1 MYNLKKQKEN
11 GLVYNRFRNL
21 PAERSGLLLAIL
33 QMYRLVRENL
43 KKGGCDYVHSIIYHR
58 LVGFC
63 VPDVRAR
70 QARKILIDV

>member
-43 KKGGCDYVHSIIYHR
+43 KKEAVTMYTALFIIGLVVFAYLMYV
-58 LVGFC
+58 LVKPEKF
-63 VPDVRAR
+63 
-70 QARKILIDV
+70 